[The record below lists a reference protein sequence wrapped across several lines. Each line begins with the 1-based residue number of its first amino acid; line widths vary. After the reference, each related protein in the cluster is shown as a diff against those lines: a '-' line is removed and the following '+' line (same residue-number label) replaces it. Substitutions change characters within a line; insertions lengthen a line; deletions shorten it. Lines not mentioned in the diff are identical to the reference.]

1 MPRYMIVRSFDV
13 TADEMPGVG
22 KRSRELVD
30 SEFPEI
36 VWEHSHVVV
45 DANGKV
51 RTFCVYDA
59 PNLDLVRAHSSRL
72 GQHEIDSIDEIAGD
86 VTPADFP
93 PV

>member
-59 PNLDLVRAHSSRL
+59 PNLDLVRAHSRRV
-72 GQHEIDSIDEIAGD
+72 GQHEIDSIDLIPGD

-93 PV
+93 AA

>member
-1 MPRYMIVRSFDV
+1 MPRYLIVRAFEV
-13 TADEMPGVG
+13 TEEQMPPVG
-22 KRSRELVD
+22 RRSRELTET
-30 SEFPEI
+30 EFPEI

-93 PV
+93 AA